1 MAYRTAASTLF
12 PRAVTSERAENR
24 GERVTGSE
32 WTCAR
37 CGMTSRFMDEAIDL
51 SELPANWDE
60 LNGIAYCLGCRREM
74 AGQARAAAVTDVDS
88 PADRLRADAE
98 GRIEFELSRDPDR
111 CDTRIARACRTNV
124 IVVRQVRERVGAYP
138 TRPV

>member
-1 MAYRTAASTLF
+1 MSSSCRLGISPAVLTPFPRFPPMIAKPLNWVASEWRIARRPSTLF

-51 SELPANWDE
+51 SGLPANWDE
-60 LNGIAYCLGCRREM
+60 VNGIAYCLGCRREM
-74 AGQARAAAVTDVDS
+74 AGQARAAAV
-88 PADRLRADAE
+88 AD
-98 GRIEFELSRDPDR
+98 
-111 CDTRIARACRTNV
+111 
-124 IVVRQVRERVGAYP
+124 
-138 TRPV
+138 